1 MLAVVEDQ
9 QLTLTSKAVAK
20 RVDDRP
26 VILVSKP
33 EQRCNRQCQALR
45 VKEGRQIDIAH
56 AVRKRGQ
63 RPFSE
68 FDCEARL
75 AAATDTG
82 QGEQPRLAQQNGV
95 FVEILFVAVKLV
107 SNCGRL
113 CRFATGGDDDSL
125 AGSISSVSR

>member
-9 QLTLTSKAVAK
+9 QLMLTSKAVAK

-26 VILVSKP
+26 AILVSKP
-33 EQRCNRQCQALR
+33 EQRCNRQCHALR
-45 VKEGRQIDIAH
+45 VKEWRQIDIAH

-68 FDCEARL
+68 FDCETRL

-95 FVEILFVAVKLV
+95 FVEILFVADETRQQL
-107 SNCGRL
+107 RQ
-113 CRFATGGDDDSL
+113 
-125 AGSISSVSR
+125 